1 MLKNGQ
7 RVKIFSA
14 LEVANI
20 CGVVNQTAI
29 NWIRNGYLKAFTT
42 PGGQYRVY
50 AEDLFS
56 FLEKRGMYNSA
67 ETLRL
72 LINNADRGSILVVDG
87 DRENSDTLKNHL
99 EKAFPRYTVIQAYDV
114 FDAGWKLTESKPGFV
129 FFDTE
134 LPGVDGYALARR
146 VKEDPAFGKPFV
158 IIITGQKA
166 LETQCVSLSWADALL
181 SKPLDFDQFC
191 AVIKDLEKRIKPA
204 NIA

>member
-1 MLKNGQ
+1 VFKNGQ

-29 NWIRNGYLKAFTT
+29 NWIRNGHLKAFTT

-50 AEDLFS
+50 AEDLLS

-72 LINNADRGSILVVDG
+72 LINHANRGSILVADG
-87 DRENSDTLKNHL
+87 DRENNDKLKNHL
-99 EKAFPRYTVIQAYDV
+99 ERAFPHYAVIQAHDA
-114 FDAGWKLTESKPGFV
+114 FDAGRRLTESKPGFV

-134 LPGVDGYALARR
+134 FPGVDGRVLARR
-146 VKEDPAFGKPFV
+146 VKEDPAFGRPFV
-158 IIITGQKA
+158 IILTRQQA
-166 LETQCVSLSWADALL
+166 AETQDTSLSWADALL
-181 SKPLDFDQFC
+181 SKPLDFDQFHR
-191 AVIKDLEKRIKPA
+191 VIKDLEKRIKPA
-204 NIA
+204 DAV